1 MKNAI
6 FPFTYP
12 FDNGIDTELDGALL
26 LEEGAGAVEGTL
38 FVCLLLL
45 LLLGSNLLLEH
56 QL

>member
-26 LEEGAGAVEGTL
+26 LEEGAGGVEGTL
-38 FVCLLLL
+38 FVVVVVVVVAAGL
-45 LLLGSNLLLEH
+45 
-56 QL
+56 